1 MNVEENMERIGKI
14 IREILEVEE
23 YFLFKGEHE
32 ISTKLHEVAKELKK
46 IKERLYY
53 MNKYNKLSQ
62 L

>member
-1 MNVEENMERIGKI
+1 MNVEEIKERISKI

-32 ISTKLHEVAKELKK
+32 ISTKLHEIAKELKR

-53 MNKYNKLSQ
+53 MNRHKKIKK
-62 L
+62 